1 MSMNACR
8 ERARAAG
15 LHQASA
21 DSARLL
27 RASGLR
33 MRLIPPATAWDAPID
48 MCAPNPGTS
57 RRCFGNDPLKQ
68 AC

>member
-21 DSARLL
+21 DSARFL

-33 MRLIPPATAWDAPID
+33 MRLIGLARVWDAPMD
-48 MCAPNPGTS
+48 VCALRTPTPVDVISATP
-57 RRCFGNDPLKQ
+57 R
-68 AC
+68 